1 MRAEEKITK
10 AQKNKVLKLFPETP
24 KELLSEEQWLSVWN
38 MVEAQIKVRERDWY
52 GRNIAYKNRILAN
65 IQSIY
70 RANYLNV
77 AKEVEYCR
85 AQNVKRKELS
95 DRMGIELPPEF
106 KNPVKSGYLRAQTK
120 HHEELFEEWAT
131 RRRMWKNIAEGR
143 LKKQADDLTRV
154 SYMEV
159 CCD

>member
-24 KELLSEEQWLSVWN
+24 EELLSEEQWLSLWN

-65 IQSIY
+65 IQRIF
-70 RANYLNV
+70 RANYKVV
-77 AKEVEYCR
+77 AQEVEYCR

-106 KNPVKSGYLRAQTK
+106 KNPVKSGYLRAQTRF
-120 HHEELFEEWAT
+120 HEAMSDEWAV

-143 LKKQADDLTRV
+143 LRSEADDLSRV
-154 SYMEV
+154 SYIEV